1 MGTERPDPRSASEA
15 QTRQLT
21 TSLSCGTINCVGQLN
36 SVLIPGRHHILTRFQ
51 ARYFSDL
58 LKGQLCDLD
67 GVRLE
72 LSKDPTLIWAIT
84 SANHQNTRRN
94 PVPPNRREV
103 AIELFS
109 VREGFRSLVVPV
121 FDTPST
127 DRFAEIT
134 IKAITAA
141 TGGMVLEPATCVVA
155 VSTPSVIGIYKALGF
170 RIAPLELD
178 HPEEPLRAWQVLEL
192 CAAGDRSWR
201 EHAHPATVDVF
212 DRYALENHVAVVLG
226 DPVVSTEGSL
236 TETRNYRTYAASFE
250 ASAERKWNQA
260 RPYVVPGRIVD
271 IGCATGAVLE
281 LASQDARLQESD
293 LFGIEVAQHLYEECV
308 HKKSQGTFANPNT
321 FFFQR
326 NILTGKVFPDSSINT
341 TLSFALTH
349 EILSYAGG
357 VPAVERLIATVF
369 QQTAA
374 GGVWINSDVCGPEDG
389 DAVVLLNFVQ
399 PGLDGAP
406 RNLDALAPGEAKA
419 YLDSLPPAARLVQFA
434 DDFSRLAGAPF
445 AFEAVDSRTARLRLS
460 DAMEFMAK
468 FSYTDNWLSE
478 CNERFCV
485 LAWPEWQSIVG
496 SAGFEIDTR
505 SGAWRNGWMVENVFE
520 PAARLTN
527 VGGEAVPWPSTHL
540 LMIATRPLAT
550 P

>member
-1 MGTERPDPRSASEA
+1 
-15 QTRQLT
+15 
-21 TSLSCGTINCVGQLN
+21 VGQLN

-51 ARYFSDL
+51 AWYFSNL
-58 LKGQLCDLD
+58 LSGQIRDLD
-67 GVRLE
+67 GERLE
-72 LSKDPTLIWAIT
+72 LSEDPTLIWGLT

-94 PVPPNRREV
+94 PVPANRREV

-109 VREGFRSLVVPV
+109 IREGFRSIVVPV

-134 IKAITAA
+134 LKAIAAA
-141 TGGMVLEPATCVVA
+141 TGGIVLEPATCVVA
-155 VSTPSVIGIYKALGF
+155 VSTPSVIAMYKALGF
-170 RIAPLELD
+170 RIAALELD
-178 HPEEPLRAWQVLEL
+178 HPEKPLRAWQVLEL

-212 DRYALENHVAVVLG
+212 DRYALENHIAVVLG
-226 DPVVSTEGSL
+226 DPVVGTEGSL

-250 ASAERKWNQA
+250 ASAKRKWSQA

-271 IGCATGAVLE
+271 MGCATGAVLE
-281 LASQDARLQESD
+281 LASQDAGLQESD

-308 HKKSQGTFANPNT
+308 HKKSQGIFANPNT

-326 NILTGKVFPDSSINT
+326 NLLTGKVFPDSSINT

-357 VPAVERLIATVF
+357 VAAVERLINAVF
-369 QQTAA
+369 QQTAT

-389 DAVVLLNFVQ
+389 DATVLLNFKE
-399 PGLDGAP
+399 PGLDRSP
-406 RNLDALAPGEAKA
+406 RNLESIPAGETKA
-419 YLDSLPPAARLVQFA
+419 YLDSQPPAARLVQFA
-434 DDFSRLAGAPF
+434 SDFSRLSSAPF
-445 AFEAVDSRTARLRLS
+445 SFEAVDSRTARLRLS
-460 DAMEFMAK
+460 DAMEFMSK

-485 LAWPEWQSIVG
+485 LAWPKWQSIVR

-505 SGAWRNGWMVENVFE
+505 SGAWRNEWMVENVFE
-520 PAARLTN
+520 PAAKLTN
-527 VGGEAVPWPSTHL
+527 VQGGGLRWPPTHV
-540 LMIATRPLAT
+540 LMVAIRPLEV